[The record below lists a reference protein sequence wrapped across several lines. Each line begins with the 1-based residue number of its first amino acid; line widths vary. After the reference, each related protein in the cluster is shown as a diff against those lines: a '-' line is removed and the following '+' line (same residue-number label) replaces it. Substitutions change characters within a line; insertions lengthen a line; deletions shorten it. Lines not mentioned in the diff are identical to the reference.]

1 MDNDSSKSMEKNK
14 IYADVKKVIEEK
26 KKLRIKIPKNNTIL
40 KNDFY
45 MNKKISPR
53 GCYFYMIFYK

>member
-14 IYADVKKVIEEK
+14 IYSDVKKVIEEK

-40 KNDFY
+40 KDDIY
-45 MNKKISPR
+45 MIKPKISHKEVV
-53 GCYFYMIFYK
+53 IFL

>member
-45 MNKKISPR
+45 MDKPKISHKEVV
-53 GCYFYMIFYK
+53 IFI

>member
-45 MNKKISPR
+45 MNKPKISHKEVV
-53 GCYFYMIFYK
+53 IFI

>member
-14 IYADVKKVIEEK
+14 IYSDVKKVIEEK

-45 MNKKISPR
+45 MDKPKISHKEVV
-53 GCYFYMIFYK
+53 IFL

>member
-14 IYADVKKVIEEK
+14 IYSDVKKVIEEK

-40 KNDFY
+40 KDDFY
-45 MNKKISPR
+45 MIKPKISHKEVV
-53 GCYFYMIFYK
+53 IFL